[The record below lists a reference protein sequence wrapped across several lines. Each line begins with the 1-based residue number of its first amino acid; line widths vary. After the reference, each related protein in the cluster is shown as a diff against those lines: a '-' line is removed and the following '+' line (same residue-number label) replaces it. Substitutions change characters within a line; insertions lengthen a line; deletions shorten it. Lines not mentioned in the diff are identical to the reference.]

1 MLVLARA
8 EFHDAIHHMM
18 THAAIPSGM
27 SNSTSQDGTPVTFN
41 LPVDMTTVKAEHF
54 EWGFQDGTK
63 RKAACAI
70 PGGRPAG
77 EPNEQQTVA
86 LLGNAGGWGDLK
98 ATTMTIVGDL
108 MLISKNGTRVS
119 AKGLSYNGTDSMQC
133 LTGMQSTSRA
143 HIGCNTRPSNGCRGR
158 CIYADVYF
166 KFDNVVCAQFYKQA
180 QRWRTKMGLNYW
192 LRNSNGSPPMER
204 RHTDVGTQTTARSSS
219 RTLRIGCGYC
229 LTAALR
235 STG

>member
-119 AKGLSYNGTDSMQC
+119 AKGLSYNGTGSVQC
-133 LTGMQSTSRA
+133 LTDMQSLALVTDAAAGVFMLTCTSNSITSCA
-143 HIGCNTRPSNGCRGR
+143 HNSTNRPSDGVRKW
-158 CIYADVYF
+158 D
-166 KFDNVVCAQFYKQA
+166 
-180 QRWRTKMGLNYW
+180 
-192 LRNSNGSPPMER
+192 
-204 RHTDVGTQTTARSSS
+204 
-219 RTLRIGCGYC
+219 
-229 LTAALR
+229 
-235 STG
+235 